1 MKYLILLKIRN
12 MMDIKE
18 VLLQRFIHFLIK
30 KTSVSGIKSKNI
42 SNKKLAEE
50 LHKPIIRKLIK
61 EKYIDLLLTLFGVLI
76 CKKYV
81 KITSIYPLYL
91 MLNKINEYFEK
102 ISGNKYLTLVST
114 NKSKENNKKK
124 YEKLWIK

>member
-1 MKYLILLKIRN
+1 
-12 MMDIKE
+12 
-18 VLLQRFIHFLIK
+18 
-30 KTSVSGIKSKNI
+30 
-42 SNKKLAEE
+42 
-50 LHKPIIRKLIK
+50 
-61 EKYIDLLLTLFGVLI
+61 
-76 CKKYV
+76 
-81 KITSIYPLYL
+81 

>member
-1 MKYLILLKIRN
+1 M
-12 MMDIKE
+12 
-18 VLLQRFIHFLIK
+18 IK

-61 EKYIDLLLTLFGVLI
+61 EKYIDLLLTIFGVLI

-102 ISGNKYLTLVST
+102 ISGNKYLTLVFT

>member
-61 EKYIDLLLTLFGVLI
+61 EKYIDLLLTIFGVLI

-91 MLNKINEYFEK
+91 MLNKINEYIEK

>member
-42 SNKKLAEE
+42 SNRKLAEE

-61 EKYIDLLLTLFGVLI
+61 EKYIDLLLTIFGVLI

-114 NKSKENNKKK
+114 NKSKENNTKK

>member
-30 KTSVSGIKSKNI
+30 KTSVSGIKSKNT

-61 EKYIDLLLTLFGVLI
+61 EKYIDLLLTIFGVLI

-81 KITSIYPLYL
+81 KITSINPLYL

-114 NKSKENNKKK
+114 NKSNKKK
-124 YEKLWIK
+124 IKKV

>member
-1 MKYLILLKIRN
+1 M
-12 MMDIKE
+12 
-18 VLLQRFIHFLIK
+18 IK

-61 EKYIDLLLTLFGVLI
+61 EKYIDLLLTIFGVLI

-114 NKSKENNKKK
+114 NKSKENNKKSMK
-124 YEKLWIK
+124 NCGLNKRFY

>member
-50 LHKPIIRKLIK
+50 LHKPIIKKLIK
-61 EKYIDLLLTLFGVLI
+61 EKYIDLLLTIFGVLI
-76 CKKYV
+76 CKKYL

-91 MLNKINEYFEK
+91 MLNKINQYFEK

>member
-61 EKYIDLLLTLFGVLI
+61 EKYIDLLLTIFGVLI

-102 ISGNKYLTLVST
+102 ISGNKYLTLVFT

>member
-61 EKYIDLLLTLFGVLI
+61 EKYIDLLLTIFGVLI

>member
-1 MKYLILLKIRN
+1 MNYLILLKIRN

-61 EKYIDLLLTLFGVLI
+61 KSTLTF
-76 CKKYV
+76 Y
-81 KITSIYPLYL
+81 
-91 MLNKINEYFEK
+91 
-102 ISGNKYLTLVST
+102 
-114 NKSKENNKKK
+114 
-124 YEKLWIK
+124 

>member
-42 SNKKLAEE
+42 SNRKLAEE

-61 EKYIDLLLTLFGVLI
+61 EKYIDLLLTIFGVLI

>member
-61 EKYIDLLLTLFGVLI
+61 EKYIDLLLTIFGVLI

-114 NKSKENNKKK
+114 NKSKENNTKK

>member
-1 MKYLILLKIRN
+1 MRYLILLKIRN

-30 KTSVSGIKSKNI
+30 KTLVSGIKS
-42 SNKKLAEE
+42 KLAEE

-61 EKYIDLLLTLFGVLI
+61 EKYIHLLLTIFGVLI

-81 KITSIYPLYL
+81 KITSINPLYL

-114 NKSKENNKKK
+114 IKSKK
-124 YEKLWIK
+124 